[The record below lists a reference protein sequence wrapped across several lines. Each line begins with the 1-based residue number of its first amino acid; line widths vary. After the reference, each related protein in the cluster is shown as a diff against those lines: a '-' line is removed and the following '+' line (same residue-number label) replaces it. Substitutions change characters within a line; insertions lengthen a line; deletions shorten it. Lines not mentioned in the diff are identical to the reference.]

1 MTRWLVQSR
10 FPTIHILLLEVIVWV
25 STEWLGWMI
34 GEAPAQPGSLLQF
47 TTGAVWAEIFGLLA
61 WMFFGAT
68 RIRRPAKKLWQI
80 EATLRILIAF
90 FGFMILATIGMVT
103 IMKIGETVNQLSNL
117 IFGIISAGLS
127 LRAFIG
133 AITGIIII
141 KISLQRIPLSAS
153 VVNPTK
159 S

>member
-61 WMFFGAT
+61 WMFFGAI
-68 RIRRPAKKLWQI
+68 RIHRPAKKLWQI

-90 FGFMILATIGMVT
+90 FGFVILATIGMVT
-103 IMKIGETVNQLSNL
+103 IMKIGETVNQLS
-117 IFGIISAGLS
+117 G
-127 LRAFIG
+127 
-133 AITGIIII
+133 
-141 KISLQRIPLSAS
+141 
-153 VVNPTK
+153 
-159 S
+159 